1 MRTKTLTQR
10 IVDTE
15 LDCWTQ
21 ATVQL
26 NKLSAMLS
34 EQQRDDPAGRV
45 HRLLSQWPSDDSL
58 PTEGIDGVKSI
69 YKKLISGLNEVKT
82 NAEKDVEYES
92 SLYFCCRTDTHLDT

>member
-1 MRTKTLTQR
+1 MLTNDR
-10 IVDTE
+10 FDAE
-15 LDCWTQ
+15 LECWGQ

-26 NKLSAMLS
+26 SKLAQMLN
-34 EQQRDDPAGRV
+34 EQERDDTIGRV
-45 HRLLSQWPSDDSL
+45 HRLLTQWPSDDAL
-58 PTEGIDGVKSI
+58 PAEGIDGVKSI